1 MIAFV
6 EKFLKLEYN
15 REQKS
20 APRIFLWA
28 RRKTGGIEV
37 TFFGY
42 FLQYVII
49 MIILAAVGIA
59 GVFAGKNLRGYRN
72 AKQMPDG
79 QDEK

>member
-1 MIAFV
+1 M
-6 EKFLKLEYN
+6 
-15 REQKS
+15 
-20 APRIFLWA
+20 
-28 RRKTGGIEV
+28 

-42 FLQYVII
+42 FLQYVI

>member
-1 MIAFV
+1 M
-6 EKFLKLEYN
+6 
-15 REQKS
+15 
-20 APRIFLWA
+20 
-28 RRKTGGIEV
+28 

-59 GVFAGKNLRGYRN
+59 GVFAGKNLREYRN

>member
-1 MIAFV
+1 M
-6 EKFLKLEYN
+6 
-15 REQKS
+15 
-20 APRIFLWA
+20 
-28 RRKTGGIEV
+28 

-59 GVFAGKNLRGYRN
+59 GVFAGKNLRGSTH
-72 AKQMPDG
+72 AKQMPGG